1 MNLRNLVR
9 REVDNVGLTSGHITP
24 AQIEDDVIDA
34 AQQLAECAYAAGYSK
49 DVVEGLLGAIRHG
62 TRQLATFVGESHAV
76 IDEWKRIASEFHD
89 KMVQAIEAKDK
100 SERETEAF
108 VEAALL
114 LQDEVANL
122 TATLNELE
130 PTIASQMLDK
140 IASELGVSEDVLLG
154 VIEGD
159 ETAVKYLL
167 MTMAEAA

>member
-9 REVDNVGLTSGHITP
+9 REVETTGLTSGHITP
-24 AQIEDDVIDA
+24 AQIEDNVIDA

-49 DVVEGLLGAIRHG
+49 DVVEGLLGEIRHG
-62 TRQLATFVGESHAV
+62 TRQLATFVGESHA
-76 IDEWKRIASEFHD
+76 IIEEWKRIAHD
-89 KMVQAIEAKDK
+89 FQQKMAEAIEAKDK
-100 SERETEAF
+100 AERETEVF

-114 LQDEVANL
+114 LQDEVADL

-130 PTIASQMLDK
+130 PTIANQMLDK

-159 ETAVKYLL
+159 QTAVKYLL
-167 MTMAEAA
+167 MSIAEAA